1 MAPENLPG
9 LQSVAER
16 ESLLLAPY
24 AMHSCDSAGRRHPES
39 DHPYRG
45 IFQRDRD
52 RILHCSAF
60 RRLSGKMQVFTGDMG
75 DYHRT
80 RLTHTHEVA
89 SIARTLGRSL
99 RLNEDLIE
107 ALALL
112 HDIGHAPY
120 GHAGEDALDECLADV
135 GGFSHNDHALVIVEH
150 LEERYHAFPGLNL
163 SREVL
168 DGQAMRV
175 EKSVRGLHP
184 LLEVQVVDVADSIT
198 YDAHDTDD
206 AIKLGIVTL
215 EQLAT
220 TSLIGQIVERLHRRF
235 TDLRGEMLRMTL
247 VRELIDFQ
255 VNDVLRAAGLFL
267 AQCGWR
273 GAEDARRADF
283 LLAPDAA
290 LAEQKRELE
299 TFLFQQVYRHPRL
312 LAVRTAAQHR
322 LKRMFQGYLRRPE
335 LLPEKFRRRS
345 ESVGLARS
353 VGEYLAGMTDRFCDQ
368 QCERHFP
375 SPQDRGVG
383 W

>member
-1 MAPENLPG
+1 MARENLPG
-9 LQSVAER
+9 LQSVADR
-16 ESLLLAPY
+16 EALLLAPY
-24 AMHSCDSAGRRHPES
+24 AMHSRDSAGRRYAEP

-52 RILHCSAF
+52 RVLHSSAF

-89 SIARTLGRSL
+89 SIARTIGRSL

-120 GHAGEDALDECLADV
+120 GHAGEDALDECLADI
-135 GGFSHNDHALVIVEH
+135 GGFSHNDHALTIVEH

-163 SREVL
+163 SHEVL
-168 DGQAMRV
+168 EGQATRTD
-175 EKSVRGLHP
+175 KSAPGRNP
-184 LLEVQVVDVADSIT
+184 LLEVQVVDVADSVT

-220 TSLIGQIVERLHRRF
+220 TGLIGQIIGRIRRRWAG
-235 TDLRGEMLRMTL
+235 LQGEMLRQTL

-255 VNDVLRAAGLFL
+255 VNDVLQVTGEYLVH
-267 AQCGWR
+267 CGWR
-273 GAEDARRADF
+273 SAEDARRADF
-283 LLAPDAA
+283 LMGPGPA
-290 LAEQKRELE
+290 LAEQKRES
-299 TFLFQQVYRHPRL
+299 RNL
-312 LAVRTAAQHR
+312 LIRSGLSTSAAAGR
-322 LKRMFQGYLRRPE
+322 PDRRNSGSSVCSKVTCADRNCCLKNFCAAPN
-335 LLPEKFRRRS
+335 RS
-345 ESVGLARS
+345 DWHAAWANTWPV
-353 VGEYLAGMTDRFCDQ
+353 
-368 QCERHFP
+368 
-375 SPQDRGVG
+375 
-383 W
+383 